1 MRAKQRG
8 EHPRSRTSNS
18 DSFPVPNMRR
28 RGFLLTLGVGGA
40 GAAAV
45 AVRSWTAAAPVEGG
59 AETAVGSKGY
69 QATDHVRRYYET
81 TKT

>member
-8 EHPRSRTSNS
+8 EHS
-18 DSFPVPNMRR
+18 DTPASKDGSSPATNMRR

-45 AVRSWTAAAPVEGG
+45 AARSWTAAVTTESSAD
-59 AETAVGSKGY
+59 TAGDSKGY
-69 QATDHVRRYYET
+69 QDTDHVRRYYRT
-81 TKT
+81 AKT

>member
-8 EHPRSRTSNS
+8 ERSRSRTPNS
-18 DSFPVPNMRR
+18 DSSPAPNLRR

-45 AVRSWTAAAPVEGG
+45 AVRPWTAAAPVESS
-59 AETAVGSKGY
+59 ADTAVSKGY
-69 QATDHVRRYYET
+69 QATDHVRRYYQT

>member
-8 EHPRSRTSNS
+8 ESRTSVS
-18 DSFPVPNMRR
+18 DQVSSPAANMRR

-45 AVRSWTAAAPVEGG
+45 AVRSWTVALPAQSEPDANADG
-59 AETAVGSKGY
+59 KGY

-81 TKT
+81 AKT

>member
-8 EHPRSRTSNS
+8 GQSPTSVS
-18 DSFPVPNMRR
+18 DDVLFPATNMRR

-45 AVRSWTAAAPVEGG
+45 AARSWTAALPTESGPDAAADG
-59 AETAVGSKGY
+59 KGY
-69 QATDHVRRYYET
+69 QATDHVQRYYET
-81 TKT
+81 AKT

>member
-8 EHPRSRTSNS
+8 QSRTSVS
-18 DSFPVPNMRR
+18 DEVSSPATNMRR

-45 AVRSWTAAAPVEGG
+45 AARSWTAALPVESGPDAAADG
-59 AETAVGSKGY
+59 KGY

-81 TKT
+81 AKT